1 MMENPIY
8 TISPGAIANGI
19 NNLLDEKEELQKRI
33 DKAIEKL
40 KEHKHDLDYEP
51 WGIYRIE
58 GNILFDLVNILEG
71 SDSNE

>member
-33 DKAIEKL
+33 DKAIEYIETTKDMILLSYPPKEAFDKDKL
-40 KEHKHDLDYEP
+40 LD
-51 WGIYRIE
+51 
-58 GNILFDLVNILEG
+58 ILKGE
-71 SDSNE
+71 EK